1 MSPRDPIRDDLLG
14 VLNRLTQVLN
24 QRQVAYA
31 LIGGLGVALRGPIR
45 ATRDIDLLV
54 NIPQLKLPGVL
65 NALAQAGFRLDVPQ
79 AIGVWNRDNLLDFAY
94 GSVRVD
100 WLKPVL
106 PAFEHILARARWE
119 QLGDQRLRV
128 ADAEGLLLLKLIA
141 FRARDQEDIKGILAA
156 NSGVLDLDW
165 VRREWLQLVGED
177 DPKTPQ
183 FEQFVREYY
192 RALDSGADGG

>member
-1 MSPRDPIRDDLLG
+1 MSPPDAVPEQLLP
-14 VLNRLTQVLN
+14 VLDRLAQTLN
-24 QRQVAYA
+24 ERQVSYA

-54 NIPQLKLPGVL
+54 KIPQLELPGVFE
-65 NALAQAGFRLDVPQ
+65 ALVRAGFQLDVAQ
-79 AIGVWNRDNLLDFAY
+79 AIGVWNRDHLLDFTC

-106 PAFEHILARARWE
+106 PAFEHILGRARWE
-119 QLGDQRLRV
+119 QVGERRIRV

-156 NSGVLDLDW
+156 NSGSLDLEW
-165 VRREWLQLVGED
+165 VRREWLQLAGD
-177 DPKTPQ
+177 GDPKT
-183 FEQFVREYY
+183 EQFDRLVQEFYG
-192 RALDSGADGG
+192 SPGS